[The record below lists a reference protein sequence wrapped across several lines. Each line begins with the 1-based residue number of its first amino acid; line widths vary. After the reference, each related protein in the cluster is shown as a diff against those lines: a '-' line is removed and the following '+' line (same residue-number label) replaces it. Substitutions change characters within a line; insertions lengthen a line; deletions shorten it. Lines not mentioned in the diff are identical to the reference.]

1 MAVVNCADF
10 GEIGALE
17 VAVAGI
23 DAERFSGAFED
34 MGGDELQGDGL
45 EAAILIEFIGIEW
58 AGDIFDMNDGLG
70 VINGASEDIVGEAS
84 HDGEADEEDHQAEVF
99 ASDGE
104 IEQDIVETEDASFE
118 TWNHK

>member
-1 MAVVNCADF
+1 
-10 GEIGALE
+10 
-17 VAVAGI
+17 
-23 DAERFSGAFED
+23 
-34 MGGDELQGDGL
+34 MGGDELHGDGL

-104 IEQDIVETEDASFE
+104 IQEDIVETEDASFE